1 MLEGEVRLIVEDA
14 RIVEC
19 RAVVELIEGDDVIV
33 VGICD
38 DEMAYEPAGAATS
51 LNGTPRHHFYLQDCI
66 QTRRAHT

>member
-38 DEMAYEPAGAATS
+38 DKMAYEPTGAVLS
-51 LNGTPRHHFYLQDCI
+51 LNGTPRHHFSLQDCI
-66 QTRRAHT
+66 QTRYAHT